1 MAEGQIL
8 IKDLPEATRV
18 ADSSFIPVDNGNTT
32 KKISVG
38 NFNNSSNQ
46 TAKGWAEAAAASA
59 QTAQEAISTVDTK
72 VDQAQGYA
80 NAASDQAGYASTY
93 AQSAQ
98 TYAGTAQGYS
108 NTAQGHATNAA
119 SSASTA
125 NSYSDSAA
133 ASAILSRSWA
143 EGNTGTREG
152 ENTNNARYWA
162 NKAQTAAQI
171 TVDDHLD
178 PVSTNPVENRAVYEA
193 LHDIHSADVIL
204 SSTMHIGGETQ
215 TNVDQALHALDD
227 KTTDHV
233 MLASTMHIGGGTQTT
248 AQDAIE
254 ALEEADDEFTPSV
267 TQANNSVVFDDLN
280 PDYGYEIWFD
290 DEGAIGDLTVPPWTG
305 VTKATG
311 TNSTVDNPLIKLTYT
326 ISGGTNGTSKFALR
340 ILK

>member
-8 IKDLPEATRV
+8 IKDLPEATTV

-119 SSASTA
+119 SSASSA
-125 NSYSDSAA
+125 NSYSDSAG
-133 ASAILSRSWA
+133 ASATLSRSWA

-178 PVSTNPVENRAVYEA
+178 PISTNPVENRAVYEA

-215 TNVDQALHALDD
+215 TNTQQALTALD
-227 KTTDHV
+227 
-233 MLASTMHIGGGTQTT
+233 G
-248 AQDAIE
+248 AINS
-254 ALEEADDEFTPSV
+254 LDEELDEFTPSI
-267 TQANNSVVFDDLN
+267 TQANNSVVFDNLN
-280 PDYGYEIWFD
+280 PDYGYKICFD
-290 DEGAIGDLTVPPWTG
+290 DEGATGVLTVPTWTG

>member
-8 IKDLPEATRV
+8 IKDLPEATTV

-119 SSASTA
+119 SSASSA
-125 NSYSDSAA
+125 NSYSDSAG
-133 ASAILSRSWA
+133 ASATLSRSWA

-178 PVSTNPVENRAVYEA
+178 PISTNPVENRAVYA
-193 LHDIHSADVIL
+193 AFHDIHSADVIL

-215 TNVDQALHALDD
+215 TNTQQALTALAGSVSSLDD
-227 KTTDHV
+227 AVESLT
-233 MLASTMHIGGGTQTT
+233 
-248 AQDAIE
+248 
-254 ALEEADDEFTPSV
+254 EEMDEFTPSV
-267 TQANNSVVFDDLN
+267 TQANGSVVFDDLN
-280 PDYGYEIWFD
+280 PDYGYELCFD
-290 DEGAIGDLTVPPWTG
+290 DEGATGALTVPTWTG

>member
-8 IKDLPEATRV
+8 IKDLPEATTV

-125 NSYSDSAA
+125 NSYSDSAG
-133 ASAILSRSWA
+133 ASATLSRSWA

-215 TNVDQALHALDD
+215 TDTQQALTALAGSVSSLDD
-227 KTTDHV
+227 AVESLT
-233 MLASTMHIGGGTQTT
+233 
-248 AQDAIE
+248 
-254 ALEEADDEFTPSV
+254 EEMDEFTPSE

-280 PDYGYEIWFD
+280 PDYGYELCFD
-290 DEGAIGDLTVPPWTG
+290 DEGATGALTVPTWTG

-311 TNSTVDNPLIKLTYT
+311 TNSTAGNPLIKLTYT
-326 ISGGTNGTSKFALR
+326 ISGGTNGSSKFALR

>member
-1 MAEGQIL
+1 MADGTVL
-8 IKDLPEATRV
+8 IKDLPEASEV
-18 ADSSFIPVDNGNTT
+18 ADGSYIPVDNGTLT
-32 KKISVG
+32 KKISVA

-46 TAKGWAEAAAASA
+46 TAKAWAEAAAGSA
-59 QTAQEAISTVDTK
+59 QTAQQAISTVDTK

-80 NAASDQAGYASTY
+80 NAASDQAGYASGY
-93 AQSAQ
+93 ATDAQ
-98 TYAGTAQGYS
+98 TYASNAQGYANTAQGY
-108 NTAQGHATNAA
+108 ATNAS
-119 SSASTA
+119 SSATSA
-125 NSYSDSAA
+125 GSNADAAA
-133 ASAILSRSWA
+133 ASATLSRSWA

-178 PVSTNPVENRAVYEA
+178 PISTNPVENRAVYA
-193 LHDIHSADVIL
+193 AFHDIHSADVIL
-204 SSTMHIGGETQ
+204 SSTMHIGGGTQ
-215 TNVDQALHALDD
+215 TNADQALHALDD

-267 TQANNSVVFDDLN
+267 TQANGSVVFDDLN
-280 PDYGYEIWFD
+280 PDYGYELCFD
-290 DEGAIGDLTVPPWTG
+290 DEGATGALTVPTWTG

-311 TNSTVDNPLIKLTYT
+311 TNSTAGNPLIKLTYT
-326 ISGGTNGTSKFALR
+326 ISGGTNGSSKFALR

>member
-8 IKDLPEATRV
+8 IKDLPEATTV

-119 SSASTA
+119 SSASSA
-125 NSYSDSAA
+125 NSYSDSAG
-133 ASAILSRSWA
+133 ASATLSRSWA

-215 TNVDQALHALDD
+215 TNTQQALTALDGSITSLD
-227 KTTDHV
+227 EELD
-233 MLASTMHIGGGTQTT
+233 
-248 AQDAIE
+248 DAVE
-254 ALEEADDEFTPSV
+254 SLTEEMDEFTPSV

-280 PDYGYEIWFD
+280 PDYGYELCFD
-290 DEGAIGDLTVPPWTG
+290 DEGATGALTVPTWTG

>member
-8 IKDLPEATRV
+8 IKDLPEATTV

-125 NSYSDSAA
+125 SSYSDSAG
-133 ASAILSRSWA
+133 ASATLSRSWA

-193 LHDIHSADVIL
+193 FHDIHSADVIL

-215 TNVDQALHALDD
+215 TNTQQALTALD
-227 KTTDHV
+227 
-233 MLASTMHIGGGTQTT
+233 G
-248 AQDAIE
+248 AITS
-254 ALEEADDEFTPSV
+254 LDEELTEELDEFTPSV
-267 TQANNSVVFDDLN
+267 TQANGSVVFDNLN
-280 PDYGYEIWFD
+280 PDYGYELCFD
-290 DEGAIGDLTVPPWTG
+290 DEGATGALTVPTWTS

-311 TNSTVDNPLIKLTYT
+311 TNSTAGNPLIKLTYA